1 MILKNELNL
10 MRIVMDLFNADLYRL
25 KNQDFYELDEVALHE
40 FKQASDGNDINSI
53 MLIIDR
59 LLKKA
64 TEKREMDQIIFLSYF
79 LYRYIYFYRTLTD
92 WEKYVEEEKEIKI
105 NDTGTMFLENIAPFF
120 DKQIEFF
127 ITNYKNYI
135 ESLKIEELSPKL
147 VKELNELIH
156 DIDDAVDFE
165 NKLVAVE
172 KLTKYFQDSKNLT
185 GLLEGEFN
193 EEKETFLT
201 LTNEIK
207 VDFQSMDNLINLI
220 LAKLREMKV
229 N

>member
-1 MILKNELNL
+1 
-10 MRIVMDLFNADLYRL
+10 
-25 KNQDFYELDEVALHE
+25 
-40 FKQASDGNDINSI
+40 
-53 MLIIDR
+53 
-59 LLKKA
+59 
-64 TEKREMDQIIFLSYF
+64 
-79 LYRYIYFYRTLTD
+79 
-92 WEKYVEEEKEIKI
+92 
-105 NDTGTMFLENIAPFF
+105 MFLENIAPFF